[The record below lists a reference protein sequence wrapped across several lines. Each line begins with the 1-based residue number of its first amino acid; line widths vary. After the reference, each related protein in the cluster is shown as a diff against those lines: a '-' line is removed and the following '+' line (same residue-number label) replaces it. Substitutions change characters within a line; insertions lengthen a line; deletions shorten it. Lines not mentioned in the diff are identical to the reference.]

1 MLLKV
6 KKELRATVFF
16 TLKMANFISA
26 RSTSV
31 EIKILPLDHQSDI
44 GSDTDCSGFISYQET
59 DNPLDF
65 RNVESYP

>member
-1 MLLKV
+1 
-6 KKELRATVFF
+6 
-16 TLKMANFISA
+16 MANFISA